1 MLRRE
6 MLERLLILSETHL
19 RAVLTECAAHYS
31 AARPHQGI
39 AQRVPDEDPDQPPAA
54 RVIDLDAARIR
65 RRPVLGGL
73 TSEYQ
78 IAA

>member
-1 MLRRE
+1 
-6 MLERLLILSETHL
+6 
-19 RAVLTECAAHYS
+19 VLTEYAAHYN

-39 AQRVPDEDPDQPPAA
+39 AQHVPDDHDQPTGQ
-54 RVIDLDAARIR
+54 VIDLGTARIR